1 MQKRQIKSKVKQYK
15 SKGIDQNADE
25 KQTLWQLSVAKR
37 MQSRDA
43 NDRIAILKQKVLA
56 LPPKP
61 PKSELTPYLEVI
73 AILIELKNYSM
84 PDVREFL
91 ANEGITT
98 YRQKIEYFKKR
109 CEELGVWPT
118 REQLLRSLGPQPVGE
133 KDE

>member
-1 MQKRQIKSKVKQYK
+1 
-15 SKGIDQNADE
+15 
-25 KQTLWQLSVAKR
+25 
-37 MQSRDA
+37 MQSQGS

-84 PDVREFL
+84 PEVLEFL
-91 ANEGITT
+91 TNEGITT

-109 CEELGVWPT
+109 CEEVGVWPT
-118 REQLLRSLGPQPVGE
+118 REQLLRTIEQGPASESSPLPPV
-133 KDE
+133 

>member
-1 MQKRQIKSKVKQYK
+1 
-15 SKGIDQNADE
+15 
-25 KQTLWQLSVAKR
+25 
-37 MQSRDA
+37 MQSQGS

-84 PDVREFL
+84 PEVLEFL
-91 ANEGITT
+91 TNEGIKT

-109 CEELGVWPT
+109 CEEVGVWPT
-118 REQLLRSLGPQPVGE
+118 QEQVAANR
-133 KDE
+133 

>member
-1 MQKRQIKSKVKQYK
+1 
-15 SKGIDQNADE
+15 
-25 KQTLWQLSVAKR
+25 
-37 MQSRDA
+37 MQSQGSD
-43 NDRIAILKQKVLA
+43 DRIAILKQKVLA

-84 PDVREFL
+84 PEVLEFL
-91 ANEGITT
+91 TNEGITT

-118 REQLLRSLGPQPVGE
+118 REQLE
-133 KDE
+133 KSIEQDPLS

>member
-1 MQKRQIKSKVKQYK
+1 MQTHDF
-15 SKGIDQNADE
+15 G
-25 KQTLWQLSVAKR
+25 
-37 MQSRDA
+37 
-43 NDRIAILKQKVLA
+43 DRIAILKQKVMS

-73 AILIELKNYSM
+73 AILVELKNYSM
-84 PDVREFL
+84 PDVLEFL
-91 ANEGITT
+91 TSEGINT

-118 REQLLRSLGPQPVGE
+118 REQLLCSLGREPVRE